1 MPVDGTGMCGNPN
14 TFINTF
20 QAQQANFPT
29 GPATF
34 QAGPPTFPPAPNHHQ
49 ATPRRRRTRRGLRRK
64 SPSTPAETRSQR
76 CALLLIIYVM
86 NNVNSVCRIRI
97 ELKALK
103 AEALL
108 EEDEEENSVLDLTL
122 AHLERIV
129 ADALKYLVTRPRK

>member
-1 MPVDGTGMCGNPN
+1 
-14 TFINTF
+14 
-20 QAQQANFPT
+20 
-29 GPATF
+29 
-34 QAGPPTFPPAPNHHQ
+34 
-49 ATPRRRRTRRGLRRK
+49 
-64 SPSTPAETRSQR
+64 
-76 CALLLIIYVM
+76 M